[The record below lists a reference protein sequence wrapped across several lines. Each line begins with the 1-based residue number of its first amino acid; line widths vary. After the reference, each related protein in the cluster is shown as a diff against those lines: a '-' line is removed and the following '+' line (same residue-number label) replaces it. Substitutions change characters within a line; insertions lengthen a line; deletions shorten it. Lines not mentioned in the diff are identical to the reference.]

1 MKFVDLNVQYKKIQ
15 EGILSGIS
23 KVLDSGQYI
32 LGAEI
37 DKLEEELRQFV
48 DSKHAITISSGTDAL
63 LVAMMALGISSGDEV
78 ITSPFTF
85 IATAETMA
93 LLGAKPVFVDI
104 DPTTY
109 NMDPSKLE
117 SVISP
122 KTKAIMPVSLY
133 GQCPDM
139 DAINKIAKKRDLFV
153 IEDGCQSFGATQNG
167 KKSCNLSTIGV
178 TSFFPSKPLGCYG
191 DGGACFTNSDETAKR
206 IKQIRLHGES
216 RRYCHEVIGINGRM
230 DTIQAAVLLEKMKIF
245 PEEINLRQK
254 VANRYSENLNDFVIT
269 PRIQNGNTSV
279 FAQYTILVNNRDEL
293 SKSLYEKGIPT
304 AIHYPVPLHLQPAFE
319 FLGYAKGSFPVA
331 EETAEKVISLPMH
344 PYLEEGEQDQ
354 IIKEI
359 IALKNKKNVQSI
371 YLDLPLR

>member
-216 RRYCHEVIGINGRM
+216 RRYYHEVIGINGRM